1 MNNKPTC
8 HPDTHESEQQTPLS
22 LPNPPDRL
30 NPEREHLITTIVN
43 EKGCAPYLERVT
55 AREGALLLVSERGRL
70 KLATP
75 ADYEQLG
82 EYMPPREILQDQF
95 RKGLI
100 EYQSRLYPAGFA
112 KLEEK
117 ENGRYQT
124 TITRF
129 CEICREIV
137 LIMERTKN
145 CNTGN
150 TTALKYHFCNLR
162 DKAQEAVDVVNK
174 MDMLSLARA
183 EAREQLSC
191 NTSCK
196 HYGKENA
203 AACKKCC
210 RSNNLKDN
218 FTEK

>member
-1 MNNKPTC
+1 MNNKPIC
-8 HPDTHESEQQTPLS
+8 HPDTPESGQQTPLS

-30 NPEREHLITTIVN
+30 NPEREHIVTTIVN
-43 EKGCAPYLERVT
+43 EKGCAPYLEHIA
-55 AREGALLLVSERGRL
+55 AREGTLLLVCEHGRI

-95 RKGLI
+95 RKGLV

-137 LIMERTKN
+137 LIMERTHN

-191 NTSCK
+191 NASCQ
-196 HYGKENA
+196 HYGKANA

-210 RSNNLKDN
+210 RSNNFKDN
-218 FTEK
+218 FKDQ